1 MTITDD
7 ELLGILD
14 QVTSTLGRILLSYRQ
29 LMEGF
34 FEDNVEQARSVIEKK
49 RAEIQKM
56 MDRIKNDRDAIRH
69 RKELDQIRRK
79 NQEKAKTQVESASG
93 GNLFPVYGRGGEVI
107 AYLKRETNRLI
118 VLKPNGQIVARFRN
132 PTHAMGLFER
142 KNPAESIRTAMA
154 GY

>member
-1 MTITDD
+1 
-7 ELLGILD
+7 
-14 QVTSTLGRILLSYRQ
+14 
-29 LMEGF
+29 
-34 FEDNVEQARSVIEKK
+34 VEQAQEVIEKK

-56 MDRIKNDRDAIRH
+56 MDRIKRDRDAIRH
-69 RKELDQIRRK
+69 RKELERIRK
-79 NQEKAKTQVESASG
+79 SNQEETKTQVESARG

-142 KNPAESIRTAMA
+142 QNRVGSIITATA
-154 GY
+154 S

>member
-7 ELLGILD
+7 ELLDFLD
-14 QVTSTLGRILLSYRQ
+14 RVTVTLGEILLSHRQ
-29 LMEGF
+29 LVEGF
-34 FEDNVEQARSVIEKK
+34 FQDNVEQAQEVIEKK

-56 MDRIKNDRDAIRH
+56 MDRIKRDRDAIRH
-69 RKELDQIRRK
+69 RKELDQIRK
-79 NQEKAKTQVESASG
+79 QNQNKTKPQVESASG

-142 KNPAESIRTAMA
+142 QNTVGSIITVKT
-154 GY
+154 G